1 MSLAIERTKSSRPPQ
16 HLSRHH
22 LTKISWHHLTNMI
35 YTGAARGLIARPAQF
50 TRKGAVNPP
59 LGVSDKT
66 RVLRGHDY
74 RYGESLGDF
83 LIAMD
88 GRDRSA
94 ARGSEGGRRGAV
106 TGGITRQANE
116 MGRIRDGRDSPWTE
130 RAPGQ
135 VNLDDCSRR
144 DSDGLS
150 PTSSPPG
157 RSSTSVGGGVSSFE
171 ASANWPRA
179 PGAVIGTSG
188 RQAVREHLN

>member
-94 ARGSEGGRRGAV
+94 AGGPEGGGRGAV
-106 TGGITRQANE
+106 TGGITRQARE
-116 MGRIRDGRDSPWTE
+116 MGRIRAVRDSPWPE
-130 RAPGQ
+130 RARGQ
-135 VNLDDCSRR
+135 VNLDDRSRR
-144 DSDGLS
+144 YGDGLARS
-150 PTSSPPG
+150 CLGQHQAAADDRRRRG
-157 RSSTSVGGGVSSFE
+157 RTGC
-171 ASANWPRA
+171 RA
-179 PGAVIGTSG
+179 PRHARRRRAT
-188 RQAVREHLN
+188 RWRRADHA